1 MATGIPMITAMAMAT
16 GTPTITAMDTDL
28 D

>member
-1 MATGIPMITAMAMAT
+1 MGIPMITAMAT
-16 GTPTITAMDTDL
+16 GTPTITAMVTDL